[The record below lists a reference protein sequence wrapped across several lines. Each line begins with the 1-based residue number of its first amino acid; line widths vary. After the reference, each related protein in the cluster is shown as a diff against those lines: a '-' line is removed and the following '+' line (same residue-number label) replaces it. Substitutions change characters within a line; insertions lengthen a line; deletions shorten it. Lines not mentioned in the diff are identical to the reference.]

1 MRSKE
6 EAEKAILAAYKEI
19 TDRRFALEN
28 FARICHQAHDFLSDS
43 EIAKLIGFGYSRSR
57 IQQWRNEQA
66 KKDEVKERSKTLED
80 S

>member
-6 EAEKAILAAYKEI
+6 EAEKAILDAYKEI
-19 TDRRFALEN
+19 TDRRFALEK

-43 EIAKLIGFGYSRSR
+43 EIARLIDFGYSRSR

-66 KKDEVKERSKTLED
+66 KRDEIQERANKNL
-80 S
+80 